1 MYVYI
6 IIGKIQNVKLWKLFF
21 TNLIFINKK
30 GVVILDI
37 LDRIIMLLG
46 DRKQKSLLD
55 YLEVSNSTFS
65 DWKSKKSESY
75 IKHLIKIADFFDVS
89 IDYLVY
95 GENAVRL
102 TEAEEKLITDF
113 RNLSPQGQEYILQQ
127 MFMAKEVYKKQNI
140 SQASVDAG

>member
-1 MYVYI
+1 M
-6 IIGKIQNVKLWKLFF
+6 FF
-21 TNLIFINKK
+21 TNLIFIGKK

-46 DRKQKSLLD
+46 ERKQKSLID

-102 TEAEEKLITDF
+102 TESEEKLISDF
-113 RNLSPQGQEYILQQ
+113 RNLSSQGQEYIIQQ

-140 SQASVDAG
+140 SQASVDVG